1 MVGLPLTPLLGGY
14 DQVILDLDGCVWVG
28 SEPTPHSPEAIAA
41 LRAEGKRVLFATN
54 DPRRPE
60 EGYVRKLWSMGIQAS
75 LADVVTVGAAVEHV
89 LGTRHRGQ
97 GAWVV
102 GTPAL
107 QDHVSR
113 AGLRVLNGGEEGR
126 SADVVLV
133 GGTEELVY
141 DDLRQAT
148 LAVRAGAA
156 LLGTSRDPTYPTEEG
171 HWPGTGAIL
180 ACVEVASERTAEII
194 GKPEG
199 HLFRTALER
208 LGEGRTLVVGDR
220 LDADVGAATN
230 AGLDAAVVLTGGTS
244 REEAEAAK
252 EPVAVADTLASLVLA
267 S

>member
-1 MVGLPLTPLLGGY
+1 
-14 DQVILDLDGCVWVG
+14 VWLG
-28 SEPTPHSPEAIAA
+28 SEPTPNSPEAIAA
-41 LRAEGKRVLFATN
+41 LRAEGKRVVFATN

-75 LADVVTVGAAVEHV
+75 LADVVTVGAAVEQV
-89 LGTRHRGQ
+89 LAERHG
-97 GAWVV
+97 GASAWVV

-107 QDHVSR
+107 QEHVAR
-113 AGLRVLNGGEEGR
+113 AGVAVLNGGEHGAE
-126 SADVVLV
+126 ADLVLV

-156 LLGTSRDPTYPTEEG
+156 FLGTSRDPTYPTEQG

-180 ACVEVASERTAEII
+180 ACVEVASDRTAEIL

-199 HLFRTALER
+199 YLFRTALAR

-220 LDADVGAATN
+220 LDADVGAAVN
-230 AGLDAAVVLTGGTS
+230 AGLDAALVLTGGTS
-244 REEAEAAK
+244 RADAEAAAD
-252 EPVAVADTLASLVLA
+252 PVAVADTLATLVLGR
-267 S
+267 